1 MNNVLICSIQKGL
14 RMNQNTGKMLI
25 FGGLIILVIGVV
37 IYFSGNKL
45 NWIGRLPGDIRI
57 EKPGMKIYFPVVT
70 MILLSL
76 VLNLIIWLIKKFF

>member
-1 MNNVLICSIQKGL
+1 M
-14 RMNQNTGKMLI
+14 MNQNTGKMLI

>member
-14 RMNQNTGKMLI
+14 MMNQNTGKMLI

>member
-1 MNNVLICSIQKGL
+1 
-14 RMNQNTGKMLI
+14 MNQNTGKMLI